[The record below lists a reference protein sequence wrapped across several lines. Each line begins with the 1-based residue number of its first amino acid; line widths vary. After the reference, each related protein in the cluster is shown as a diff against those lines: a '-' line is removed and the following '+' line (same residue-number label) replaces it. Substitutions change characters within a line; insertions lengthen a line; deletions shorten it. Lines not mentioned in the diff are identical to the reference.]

1 MDNQSQYDLAF
12 ESGNWLSVSRTSL
25 ICGLI
30 EQNLKIQ
37 DPAGKRISILDF
49 GAGAGEGIQFWRK
62 YGEVDVVEPGHFFL
76 SLLRKESMIRTILS
90 NNWEETLPYDTYDFV
105 LLLDVIEHLDFP
117 SQVLSRLSFSTQKG
131 GYLIV
136 TVPAY
141 QWLFSN
147 HDVAL
152 DHRKRYTRNALKNE
166 MPKNLE
172 LIKISH
178 FITILF
184 PIAVGIRL
192 FSRLKYL
199 LFNSQDSKKV
209 LRKQP
214 SSQLRFLEK
223 ILKKVM
229 SIEVNKILKGVN
241 MDFGLSIVA
250 VYKKI

>member
-1 MDNQSQYDLAF
+1 
-12 ESGNWLSVSRTSL
+12 
-25 ICGLI
+25 
-30 EQNLKIQ
+30 
-37 DPAGKRISILDF
+37 
-49 GAGAGEGIQFWRK
+49 
-62 YGEVDVVEPGHFFL
+62 
-76 SLLRKESMIRTILS
+76 
-90 NNWEETLPYDTYDFV
+90 
-105 LLLDVIEHLDFP
+105 
-117 SQVLSRLSFSTQKG
+117 
-131 GYLIV
+131 
-136 TVPAY
+136 
-141 QWLFSN
+141 
-147 HDVAL
+147 
-152 DHRKRYTRNALKNE
+152 